1 MSIPPDKESIPPQ
14 PDDEAVCPTTPSEES
29 ERKHT
34 LVEEVINN
42 DDVGRTRIRTE
53 QQLSNECELNKKRMW
68 CSKHECG
75 LRCSNVSSKMWQY
88 NKSKMKYMYVTKNV
102 KKYVCLSKC
111 GRQVQLPVKEATD
124 VKQTTP
130 DAKILGES
138 NGSMQYDYSGATLT
152 GSEVVIRSA
161 GK

>member
-1 MSIPPDKESIPPQ
+1 
-14 PDDEAVCPTTPSEES
+14 
-29 ERKHT
+29 
-34 LVEEVINN
+34 
-42 DDVGRTRIRTE
+42 
-53 QQLSNECELNKKRMW
+53 
-68 CSKHECG
+68 
-75 LRCSNVSSKMWQY
+75 
-88 NKSKMKYMYVTKNV
+88 MKYMYVTKNV

-161 GK
+161 GKWGKVLEMRLKT